1 MSRSVLR
8 STSLCLA
15 LMSSLPVVS
24 CSSSGSKASH
34 NAPGAAAQVC
44 SSCVD
49 ISVHVWKFT
58 PDAGTDVTKLSGIT
72 QASADGK
79 ASVNMQANSKEAR
92 PAEILKKLQQS
103 GHAELVLNFDSVTT
117 SGQSLPLS
125 TSGSAGE
132 FSALMTPAALKAN
145 TPYLINYELR
155 AAMPHG
161 GLTGGRDAYTK
172 GNFLLKDGGALLS
185 MQKVGESYAV
195 WLISTKHPV

>member
-1 MSRSVLR
+1 MNASVLR
-8 STSLCLA
+8 STALCLA

-34 NAPGAAAQVC
+34 NAPAAAAQVC
-44 SSCVD
+44 TSCVD
-49 ISVHVWKFT
+49 ISVHLWKFT

-79 ASVNMQANSKEAR
+79 ASVNMQANSKEAS
-92 PAEILKKLQQS
+92 PAEILKKIQQS

-125 TSGSAGE
+125 TSGPAGE

-145 TPYLINYELR
+145 TPDLINYELR

-172 GNFLLKDGGALLS
+172 GYFLLKDGGALLS